1 MRGSMEQMCSAKSGV
16 SVECPHWN
24 LAELFLVH
32 SGCSGWF
39 IFADGSAHWRM
50 IHWKLLTKKI
60 PNYFLSRLQ
69 EIVLLASQPRCLR
82 LGSFP
87 AVFFWFDI
95 SRTLERGGVGMF
107 GGSSRVSVVN
117 RPMVGFCIS
126 PLRIGLFLYVFCPT
140 IRWPE
145 LHGSSSMGVD
155 PITTEPSTGMITTKW
170 WIDWSLA
177 LRSHYWGEFAGML
190 LNGKLWKS
198 IFPTSWN
205 FWCTLGEF
213 KVGRPVRFDV
223 FFVGHRLPRLGTQFC
238 SLHHFYRRIDA
249 SANRFPRIFMPT
261 RQ

>member
-1 MRGSMEQMCSAKSGV
+1 M
-16 SVECPHWN
+16 
-24 LAELFLVH
+24 VH

-39 IFADGSAHWRM
+39 IFADGSAHWSYKPCVLRFRF
-50 IHWKLLTKKI
+50 WKYLLVFNLVRRQHCVLVSPSLFRWFISEWYTENFLQKKSPI
-60 PNYFLSRLQ
+60 FFWVVSKK
-69 EIVLLASQPRCLR
+69 SCCLR
-82 LGSFP
+82 CSRVVSALGRSP
-87 AVFFWFDI
+87 LVFFDSTSPGPWNEVAWEC
-95 SRTLERGGVGMF
+95 LEDHPEFQWSIG
-107 GGSSRVSVVN
+107 
-117 RPMVGFCIS
+117 PMVGFCIS

-223 FFVGHRLPRLGTQFC
+223 FFCWPSAAETWHSVFQF
-238 SLHHFYRRIDA
+238 A
-249 SANRFPRIFMPT
+249 SFL
-261 RQ
+261 